1 MARFINSIQ
10 KTVTITDA
18 GPTAYDVVGGLL
30 TFSNAVREKGGSA
43 YVRSVKLAG
52 VVAVAY
58 TLWLLNADIVTT
70 AADDAP
76 FTIVVADELKYLGH
90 ILIPAANYVAAQSA
104 FNVCTVRNVNLM
116 VKAAATTQDIYGYLV
131 APVTDPDT
139 TTIYLTVDFE
149 PI

>member
-1 MARFINSIQ
+1 MPGFINSIQ

-18 GPTAYDVVGGLL
+18 AYTAYDSAGGVI
-30 TFSNAVREKGGSA
+30 TFSNAVRENGGAA
-43 YVRSVKLAG
+43 YVRSIKLAG

-58 TLWLLNADIVTT
+58 SLWFLNADIATPAVD
-70 AADDAP
+70 AAP
-76 FTIVVADELKYLGH
+76 FTIIAADELKYLGH
-90 ILIPAANYVAAQSA
+90 VLIPAANYVAAQSA
-104 FNVCTVRNVNLM
+104 FNVCTVRNVNLL
-116 VKAAATTQDIYGYLV
+116 VKAAAASQDIYGYLV